1 MNIMELW
8 QALVFRS
15 LQESD
20 LKDMLPG
27 GGRGIADSELGL
39 GANVRNL
46 LGQGLSFTESPDMGY
61 YRFKNSPDPIKQA
74 YFEKM
79 RNRSADRRWWSDSD
93 LR

>member
-1 MNIMELW
+1 MELW

-61 YRFKNSPDPIKQA
+61 YRFKNSPDPIKMLNA
-74 YFEKM
+74 KACSVGTSTKE
-79 RNRSADRRWWSDSD
+79 RLVPA
-93 LR
+93 LAL